1 VRVSEAEK
9 TMRACAHTAHLAPSI
24 QLPPWVSPFL
34 RTARMASAGPCSQFL
49 KQFMSSAC
57 GAGSDASPRDLKN
70 STVTLYLSE
79 DDVEH
84 WGRLRNRGRSRTRT
98 SEGGIQGRAL
108 PRAFGV
114 DMSSLDEPD

>member
-1 VRVSEAEK
+1 
-9 TMRACAHTAHLAPSI
+9 MI
-24 QLPPWVSPFL
+24 
-34 RTARMASAGPCSQFL
+34 
-49 KQFMSSAC
+49 SAC
-57 GAGSDASPRDLKN
+57 RSDSDASPRDLKN

-108 PRAFGV
+108 PRAFSA
-114 DMSSLDEPD
+114 DMSSLDEPDLRVVEGDELESAYISLGMSFTEFIGEASQSVPA